1 MVISRNGSLAQMMTH
16 GWHRNSA
23 IETLLRNATVVKVLL
38 HRICTGAVYLI
49 VVFHFYVYTGISE
62 IK

>member
-1 MVISRNGSLAQMMTH
+1 MVISRNGSLARTMTD

-23 IETLLRNATVVKVLL
+23 IETLLRNATVVKVIL
-38 HRICTGAVYLI
+38 HRICTEAVYLI
-49 VVFHFYVYTGISE
+49 VVFNFYVYIGISE